1 MENLSGIET
10 GGLMEV
16 TQLSLWFSGTMG
28 LRVAMSLGGWSSGSL
43 GLRVS
48 SSLNIWVSGCLDL
61 WIAGFQDLW
70 VLFRVILPNSRAF
83 HVNDFRKIL
92 LFGKEH
98 AMGTV
103 TVTSNFI

>member
-48 SSLNIWVSGCLDL
+48 SSLNLWVSGSLDR
-61 WIAGFQDLW
+61 WISGPLGLVSGYFAKFSR
-70 VLFRVILPNSRAF
+70 FSCKRLPQNTALRKGTRNGYCNSN
-83 HVNDFRKIL
+83 V
-92 LFGKEH
+92 
-98 AMGTV
+98 
-103 TVTSNFI
+103 